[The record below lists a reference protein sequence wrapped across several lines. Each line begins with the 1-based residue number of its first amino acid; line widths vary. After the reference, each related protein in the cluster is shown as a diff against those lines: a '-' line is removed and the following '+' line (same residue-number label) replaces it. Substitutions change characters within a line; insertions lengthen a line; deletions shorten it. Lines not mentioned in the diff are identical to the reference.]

1 MINIQISRNFYKHVD
16 REFLSETSSKILS
29 LLTDQNYDLSIV
41 VTTNH
46 NIQRLN
52 NKYLGIN
59 SPTDVLSFP
68 SLEYN
73 FDTGNIYLGDI
84 ILAYPYINNQA
95 LSVGVSFKNELV
107 LLLIHGFLHLL
118 GHNHDT
124 PDMKTRM
131 WQLQD
136 RTFKQ
141 IFDHQD

>member
-1 MINIQISRNFYKHVD
+1 VINIQISRNFYKHVD